1 MTNENPIDIFSKSE
15 SKYQA
20 PTITTTQT
28 MLSPDQVKQIAS
40 QAVPGEIDEV
50 ELKTVN
56 NQQVYGVDIENGDIE
71 YEVLVDPFSGEIVKV
86 IEESELGA
94 QELELIQAKISQE
107 QALALAQTQVS
118 GTLLEVETEKE
129 NDQYLYD
136 FEFLSNGQEV
146 SVKIDMM
153 TGAIVRI
160 ESEPYEPNDDD
171 DEVIV
176 DNTPIDITTGPIT
189 LSQAKQIALERV
201 GGKVTDTDT
210 KSRGTIY
217 EIEIQKAGREYDVLV
232 RKSDGR
238 ILDVESD

>member
-1 MTNENPIDIFSKSE
+1 
-15 SKYQA
+15 
-20 PTITTTQT
+20 
-28 MLSPDQVKQIAS
+28 
-40 QAVPGEIDEV
+40 
-50 ELKTVN
+50 
-56 NQQVYGVDIENGDIE
+56 
-71 YEVLVDPFSGEIVKV
+71 
-86 IEESELGA
+86 
-94 QELELIQAKISQE
+94 
-107 QALALAQTQVS
+107 
-118 GTLLEVETEKE
+118 
-129 NDQYLYD
+129 
-136 FEFLSNGQEV
+136 
-146 SVKIDMM
+146 MM